1 MKKLFYTLLVATVG
15 LLTASCMQEHVEAIY
30 DPAAATAQT
39 LASISD
45 VVLDAEGDAITTT
58 FNPADFKM
66 TVASTYTL
74 FASAASDMSDKVKAS
89 AILSVDE
96 SGIGHI
102 SMKQSTVNSMVFA
115 LGGEADV
122 PFTVYFQLEGAMAND
137 KNGAIGATMLYSN
150 IVSATFTPYSMDI
163 KDVDLY
169 EHVWVIGASANV
181 GGWSFDNVFQYL
193 YNYEKTG
200 TTFTGL
206 IDFGEA
212 GPSGGFKLVGVNNW
226 DDESKNWGSE
236 AQAEEPE
243 QATIQLIAAGSSKD
257 IKCYSKRFYFFSY
270 DTGTLVLTAKYAIDN
285 VGIVG
290 AFNGW
295 NEKDANMKMEY
306 NPYYHRFYID
316 YTFDDATEL
325 KFTCNDAWEIN
336 WGGKDGTIAG
346 GGDNIA
352 VEPGSYRIYLD
363 INHGTY
369 EFSTSM
375 YGKNEPTGGDEPE
388 PEPTFK
394 GWGIVGDFSEWGND
408 VALTENKGV
417 WSGYFTNIEKEGGE
431 LAGFKFRKDAD
442 WAENYGAP
450 GDVEPYPVVSG
461 ETIKAVAG
469 GKNLGTKGGLFK
481 AVLDLTNESEP
492 TITITE
498 ANVFSLIGQVDGANW
513 DSDIEMTEKDGV
525 WTSPV
530 VTIDGEF
537 KIRHNFSWADDN
549 TYGLASAEDETKV
562 GEEFELSQPGAN
574 MKLAKGDYKV
584 QFTPETK
591 KVLITAVAFP
601 EQLYMIGEEFGN
613 WSWDSDG
620 VVEMTPVIHKPDW
633 GAEAEAQFYTIR
645 YFTAGK
651 GFKFNSKKAWGGD
664 FWGLTTNDGYTE
676 SSGNCV
682 VAQDGYYLVHIDFKN
697 QKVHVEPAKVYGI
710 GDAFGGWDEAV
721 EANLFATDGKTLKA
735 TAPKAGK
742 LRMYVESAISTSGWW
757 TREFSIIDGAIVPR
771 ILDELAVPEVKAA
784 QVITLNFNEGTGS
797 ITGEGEGPTYK
808 EELSVPGNWSVW
820 TADAPKLSG
829 NKKGQFAGPLK
840 MAGEG
845 IEFKFIH
852 DGGWIGGT
860 AGEADLTYVLGSDA
874 NMTIAAGT
882 YWWNVDLEAKTAK
895 ATPITKIGVI
905 GSFNDW
911 TTDVELTAGQ
921 DDAYSATVT
930 MAANTK
936 FKVRFNE
943 NWDLALG
950 GTLEATSAYGGD
962 IVVADAG
969 TYTVTVFLNH
979 GKITL
984 TPAN

>member
-45 VVLDAEGDAITTT
+45 VVLEAEGDAITTT

-89 AILSVDE
+89 ATLSVDE

-181 GGWSFDNVFQYL
+181 GGWSFDKVFQYL

-206 IDFGEA
+206 IDFGED

-336 WGGKDGTIAG
+336 WGGKDGTIAAG
-346 GGDNIA
+346 SSDNIA

-388 PEPTFK
+388 PEPEVRADWYYHGQSESEDWGELPFTKVSDTEYVLELTTKVANAGFVMKNGDATKWIGADASLKGDDGKYVVELDKEFKISEDKVDGVIAEPGDYVFTFNPVDMTAIIKKAVRADWYYHGQSATSDWGELPFKKVSDTEYVLELTTKIDNAAFVLKNGDESKWIGADASLK
-394 GWGIVGDFSEWGND
+394 GEDGKAHIEINKEFKISEDKVDAVIEKAGQYIFTFNPVDMTAVISSSRADWYYHGQSASSDWGELPFKKVSDGVYVLELTTKIDNAAFVLKNGDESKWIGADASLKGEDNKAHIVLGQEFKISEDKVDAVIEKAGKYTMTFYVNEMKAVIATAEPDYYYHGQSKRTPNWGAIPFEKVSDDEYYVIVEVEAGYAFVLKNADETSWFGAAAAQKGEDGKFHVVAETEFDIDADKVDAVFD
-408 VALTENKGV
+408 VAGTYKLTIKP
-417 WSGYFTNIEKEGGE
+417 TAK
-431 LAGFKFRKDAD
+431 
-442 WAENYGAP
+442 
-450 GDVEPYPVVSG
+450 
-461 ETIKAVAG
+461 KAVA
-469 GKNLGTKGGLFK
+469 K
-481 AVLDLTNESEP
+481 
-492 TITITE
+492 
-498 ANVFSLIGQVDGANW
+498 
-513 DSDIEMTEKDGV
+513 
-525 WTSPV
+525 
-530 VTIDGEF
+530 
-537 KIRHNFSWADDN
+537 
-549 TYGLASAEDETKV
+549 
-562 GEEFELSQPGAN
+562 
-574 MKLAKGDYKV
+574 KL
-584 QFTPETK
+584 
-591 KVLITAVAFP
+591 
-601 EQLYMIGEEFGN
+601 
-613 WSWDSDG
+613 
-620 VVEMTPVIHKPDW
+620 
-633 GAEAEAQFYTIR
+633 
-645 YFTAGK
+645 
-651 GFKFNSKKAWGGD
+651 
-664 FWGLTTNDGYTE
+664 
-676 SSGNCV
+676 
-682 VAQDGYYLVHIDFKN
+682 
-697 QKVHVEPAKVYGI
+697 
-710 GDAFGGWDEAV
+710 
-721 EANLFATDGKTLKA
+721 
-735 TAPKAGK
+735 
-742 LRMYVESAISTSGWW
+742 
-757 TREFSIIDGAIVPR
+757 
-771 ILDELAVPEVKAA
+771 
-784 QVITLNFNEGTGS
+784 
-797 ITGEGEGPTYK
+797 
-808 EELSVPGNWSVW
+808 
-820 TADAPKLSG
+820 
-829 NKKGQFAGPLK
+829 
-840 MAGEG
+840 
-845 IEFKFIH
+845 
-852 DGGWIGGT
+852 
-860 AGEADLTYVLGSDA
+860 
-874 NMTIAAGT
+874 
-882 YWWNVDLEAKTAK
+882 
-895 ATPITKIGVI
+895 
-905 GSFNDW
+905 
-911 TTDVELTAGQ
+911 
-921 DDAYSATVT
+921 
-930 MAANTK
+930 
-936 FKVRFNE
+936 
-943 NWDLALG
+943 
-950 GTLEATSAYGGD
+950 
-962 IVVADAG
+962 
-969 TYTVTVFLNH
+969 
-979 GKITL
+979 
-984 TPAN
+984 

>member
-45 VVLDAEGDAITTT
+45 VVLEAEGDAITTT

-89 AILSVDE
+89 ATLSVDE

-181 GGWSFDNVFQYL
+181 GGWSFDKVFQYL

-388 PEPTFK
+388 PEPEVRADWYYHGQSESEDWGELPFTKVSDTEYVLELTTKVANAGFVMKNGDATKWIGADASLKGDDGKYVVELDKEFKISEDKVDGVIAEPGDYVFTFNPVDMTAIIKKAVRADWYYHGQSATSDWGELPFKKVSDTEYVLELTTKIDNAAFVLKNGDESKWIGADASLK
-394 GWGIVGDFSEWGND
+394 GEDGKAHIEINKEFKISEDKVDAVIEKAGQYIFTFNPVDMTAIITSNRADWYYHGQSASSDWGELPFKKVSDTEYVLELTTKIDNAAFVLKNGDESKWIGADASLKGEDGKAHIEINKEFKISEDKVDAVIEKAGQYIFTFNPVDMTAIITSNRADWYYHGQSASSDWGELPFKKVSDTEYVLELTTKIDNAAFVLKNGDESKWIGADASLKGEDNKAHIVLGQEFKISEDKVDAVIEKAGKYTMTFYVNEMKAVIATAEPDYYYHGQSKRTPNWGAIPFEKVSDDEYYVIVEVEAGYAFVLKNADGTSWFGAAAAQKGEDGKFHVVAETEFDIDADKVDAVFD
-408 VALTENKGV
+408 VAGTYKLTIKP
-417 WSGYFTNIEKEGGE
+417 TAK
-431 LAGFKFRKDAD
+431 
-442 WAENYGAP
+442 
-450 GDVEPYPVVSG
+450 
-461 ETIKAVAG
+461 KAVA
-469 GKNLGTKGGLFK
+469 K
-481 AVLDLTNESEP
+481 
-492 TITITE
+492 
-498 ANVFSLIGQVDGANW
+498 
-513 DSDIEMTEKDGV
+513 
-525 WTSPV
+525 
-530 VTIDGEF
+530 
-537 KIRHNFSWADDN
+537 
-549 TYGLASAEDETKV
+549 
-562 GEEFELSQPGAN
+562 
-574 MKLAKGDYKV
+574 KL
-584 QFTPETK
+584 
-591 KVLITAVAFP
+591 
-601 EQLYMIGEEFGN
+601 
-613 WSWDSDG
+613 
-620 VVEMTPVIHKPDW
+620 
-633 GAEAEAQFYTIR
+633 
-645 YFTAGK
+645 
-651 GFKFNSKKAWGGD
+651 
-664 FWGLTTNDGYTE
+664 
-676 SSGNCV
+676 
-682 VAQDGYYLVHIDFKN
+682 
-697 QKVHVEPAKVYGI
+697 
-710 GDAFGGWDEAV
+710 
-721 EANLFATDGKTLKA
+721 
-735 TAPKAGK
+735 
-742 LRMYVESAISTSGWW
+742 
-757 TREFSIIDGAIVPR
+757 
-771 ILDELAVPEVKAA
+771 
-784 QVITLNFNEGTGS
+784 
-797 ITGEGEGPTYK
+797 
-808 EELSVPGNWSVW
+808 
-820 TADAPKLSG
+820 
-829 NKKGQFAGPLK
+829 
-840 MAGEG
+840 
-845 IEFKFIH
+845 
-852 DGGWIGGT
+852 
-860 AGEADLTYVLGSDA
+860 
-874 NMTIAAGT
+874 
-882 YWWNVDLEAKTAK
+882 
-895 ATPITKIGVI
+895 
-905 GSFNDW
+905 
-911 TTDVELTAGQ
+911 
-921 DDAYSATVT
+921 
-930 MAANTK
+930 
-936 FKVRFNE
+936 
-943 NWDLALG
+943 
-950 GTLEATSAYGGD
+950 
-962 IVVADAG
+962 
-969 TYTVTVFLNH
+969 
-979 GKITL
+979 
-984 TPAN
+984 